1 MAKTKYLISD
11 VKRRCPFLCRPT
23 LCQLLLTLFLP
34 SLRQCLRNHR
44 LQLSTKE
51 DLSQP
56 ASQSIP
62 PKPASVPEDTP
73 ASPLKS
79 TEADS
84 SQPAYNSIPPKP
96 ASLPEKSP
104 PSSLKS
110 TEEDSSE
117 PTSHSIQKPASVP
130 EKASPSSLKSTEADS
145 SQSSTKVGSSF
156 ASSSHSS
163 SFTSSFKPA
172 LTSGADSFQ
181 PVSKSIQFKSAS
193 MPDAGFSDVE
203 ARGVLEN
210 DGTFDTFC
218 DKTLPILVSEE
229 SKPSSL
235 KSTEAD
241 SSLASAKVGYSFASS
256 SHNSSFTSSF
266 KPAPTSEA
274 LTSSSS
280 TKPKPAS
287 VPDGKTKLSS
297 TLNVLQSDL
306 IGHQGMTN

>member
-1 MAKTKYLISD
+1 MKQ
-11 VKRRCPFLCRPT
+11 RCPFLCRPT

-51 DLSQP
+51 DSSQP

-96 ASLPEKSP
+96 ASLPEKSL
-104 PSSLKS
+104 PSPLKS

-117 PTSHSIQKPASVP
+117 PTSHSIQKPALVP

-172 LTSGADSFQ
+172 STSD
-181 PVSKSIQFKSAS
+181 
-193 MPDAGFSDVE
+193 
-203 ARGVLEN
+203 
-210 DGTFDTFC
+210 
-218 DKTLPILVSEE
+218 
-229 SKPSSL
+229 
-235 KSTEAD
+235 
-241 SSLASAKVGYSFASS
+241 
-256 SHNSSFTSSF
+256 
-266 KPAPTSEA
+266 A
-274 LTSSSS
+274 LTSSSP
-280 TKPKPAS
+280 TKAN
-287 VPDGKTKLSS
+287 LSS

-306 IGHQGMTN
+306 IGDQGMKMYDVCSSESNLYDSIEEEKVHLLKKQFLSYPWSERKKIEDG

>member
-1 MAKTKYLISD
+1 MAKTKYLISG

-23 LCQLLLTLFLP
+23 LCQLLLTLFFP

-51 DLSQP
+51 DSSQP

-84 SQPAYNSIPPKP
+84 SQPAYHSILSKP

-104 PSSLKS
+104 PFSLKS

-117 PTSHSIQKPASVP
+117 PTSHSILQKPASVP
-130 EKASPSSLKSTEADS
+130 EKAPPSSLKSTEADS

-172 LTSGADSFQ
+172 TTSGADSIQ
-181 PVSKSIQFKSAS
+181 PVSKSIQFKPAS
-193 MPDAGFSDVE
+193 MPEAGFSDVE
-203 ARGVLEN
+203 ARGVLDN

-229 SKPSSL
+229 SNL
-235 KSTEAD
+235 
-241 SSLASAKVGYSFASS
+241 
-256 SHNSSFTSSF
+256 H
-266 KPAPTSEA
+266 
-274 LTSSSS
+274 
-280 TKPKPAS
+280 
-287 VPDGKTKLSS
+287 LSS
-297 TLNVLQSDL
+297 PLRRTHLLPL
-306 IGHQGMTN
+306 